1 MSEKTAKGVGRVEEH
16 LQRVEGPAVREGEA
30 AAPEALTAEAP
41 GQLSGTLP
49 MVPTANVPL
58 VRIPVLAGDPDRPG
72 TGDPDGPGPGDPAPA
87 LTASAASAPA
97 GPFARGSRMVRL
109 EGFEEP
115 HRMTDAELNAYR
127 RRFATLFL
135 DEATAR
141 RGGLGAVVRAVNV
154 FGEVCALKFLRI
166 PERVEF
172 EDEQVHRER
181 VALARSAFRAEYE
194 SHRSVSGLKGFPRLF
209 GYAQV
214 GDVPCIVMEWVE
226 GVTLS
231 AAARMLS
238 VDEAGRIAPLVAAR
252 LGRDLF
258 DMLIRLEL
266 VGDGFVHRDISPSN
280 ILVRTGH
287 LTVAEQAA
295 EGSFDLCL
303 IDFGSS
309 VRLDPMG
316 VPGYTLRYAAL
327 RCATPSYAPPEMLTE
342 DAQNLTELR
351 KSEKI
356 DVYAAASVL
365 FELVCGVPPFAL
377 EGRMGESLYRI
388 KMDEPPRPLVTA
400 HHGVFRVADALLFEP
415 EVEAAARESM
425 LDLGDQRD
433 ASELG
438 RALDRVDGQLS
449 ELLLRGLNPDQARR
463 AGAEELR
470 DGLAAFCSLYVRNV
484 VRALHG
490 KRLVPCTGEVPCGE
504 GPSASR
510 VNRMLG
516 VTGAALSGAALLTVM
531 CVTGLLLDGTS
542 ATVKMGALHLSGD
555 VPAIAAAMALGLP
568 ALLGL
573 IGRGRA
579 GGTRAGFARAS
590 AGIVLA
596 ALALL
601 ALLSGTSFSGVDGRS
616 PLVAALLLAAA
627 AAWCP
632 VVLEYATMSA
642 TGAVGA
648 DEVGSEDVGSA

>member
-1 MSEKTAKGVGRVEEH
+1 MESERAH
-16 LQRVEGPAVREGEA
+16 
-30 AAPEALTAEAP
+30 
-41 GQLSGTLP
+41 
-49 MVPTANVPL
+49 
-58 VRIPVLAGDPDRPG
+58 
-72 TGDPDGPGPGDPAPA
+72 
-87 LTASAASAPA
+87 AS
-97 GPFARGSRMVRL
+97 
-109 EGFEEP
+109 
-115 HRMTDAELNAYR
+115 
-127 RRFATLFL
+127 
-135 DEATAR
+135 
-141 RGGLGAVVRAVNV
+141 
-154 FGEVCALKFLRI
+154 
-166 PERVEF
+166 
-172 EDEQVHRER
+172 R
-181 VALARSAFRAEYE
+181 VALASSAFRAEYE
-194 SHRSVSGLKGFPRLF
+194 SHRSISGFKGFPRLYGF
-209 GYAQV
+209 AYA

-238 VDEAGRIAPLVAAR
+238 VDGAGRMAPLAAAR

-258 DMLIRLEL
+258 DLLIRLEL

-280 ILVRTGH
+280 VLIRTSH
-287 LTVAEQAA
+287 LSVAEQAEEGAFNLCLIDDLLIRLELVGDGFVHRDISPSNVLIRTSHLSVA
-295 EGSFDLCL
+295 EQAEEGAFNLCL

-309 VRLDPMG
+309 VQLDPAG
-316 VPGYTLRYAAL
+316 GPGYTMRHAVLR
-327 RCATPSYAPPEMLTE
+327 RATPDYAPPEMLT
-342 DAQNLTELR
+342 DDLQNLAELR

-356 DVYAAASVL
+356 DVYAASSVL

-400 HHGVFRVADALLFEP
+400 HHGAFRVADALLFEP

-433 ASELG
+433 ASELR

-449 ELLLRGLNPDQARR
+449 DLLLRGLDPDQARR

-470 DGLAAFCSLYVRNV
+470 DGLAAFCSLYGRNV

-516 VTGAALSGAALLTVM
+516 VAGAALSGAALVTVM

-555 VPAIAAAMALGLP
+555 VSAIAVAMALGLP
-568 ALLGL
+568 ALFGL

-579 GGTRAGFARAS
+579 GGTRTGFARAS
-590 AGIVLA
+590 AGVALA

-648 DEVGSEDVGSA
+648 DEVGTEDVGSA

>member
-1 MSEKTAKGVGRVEEH
+1 MSGDVDGN
-16 LQRVEGPAVREGEA
+16 GGAVRGE
-30 AAPEALTAEAP
+30 LGTRGRGVLAP
-41 GQLSGTLP
+41 GQ
-49 MVPTANVPL
+49 
-58 VRIPVLAGDPDRPG
+58 
-72 TGDPDGPGPGDPAPA
+72 
-87 LTASAASAPA
+87 
-97 GPFARGSRMVRL
+97 RMVRL
-109 EGFEEP
+109 GRFEESFGMADP
-115 HRMTDAELNAYR
+115 EREAYR
-127 RRFATLFL
+127 RRFSTLFV
-135 DEATAR
+135 DEPTAR
-141 RGGLGAVVRAVNV
+141 HGGLGTVVRASNA
-154 FGEVCALKFLRI
+154 FGEVVALKLLRE
-166 PERVEF
+166 PARGEMESERA
-172 EDEQVHRER
+172 HASR
-181 VALARSAFRAEYE
+181 VALASSAFRAEYE
-194 SHRSVSGLKGFPRLF
+194 SHRSISGFKGFPRLYGF
-209 GYAQV
+209 AYA

-238 VDEAGRIAPLVAAR
+238 VDGAGRMAPLAAAR

-258 DMLIRLEL
+258 DLLIRLEL

-280 ILVRTGH
+280 VLIRTSH
-287 LTVAEQAA
+287 LSVAEQAE
-295 EGSFDLCL
+295 EGAFNLCL

-309 VRLDPMG
+309 VQLDPAG
-316 VPGYTLRYAAL
+316 GPGYTMRHAVLR
-327 RCATPSYAPPEMLTE
+327 RATPDYAPPEMLT
-342 DAQNLTELR
+342 DDLQNLAELR

-356 DVYAAASVL
+356 DVYAASSVL

-400 HHGVFRVADALLFEP
+400 HHGAFRVADALLFEP

-433 ASELG
+433 ASELR

-449 ELLLRGLNPDQARR
+449 DLLLRGLDPDQARR

-470 DGLAAFCSLYVRNV
+470 DGLAAFCSLYGRNV

-516 VTGAALSGAALLTVM
+516 VAGAALSGAALVTVM

-555 VPAIAAAMALGLP
+555 VSAIAVAMALGLP
-568 ALLGL
+568 ALFGL

-579 GGTRAGFARAS
+579 GGTRTGFARAS
-590 AGIVLA
+590 AGVALA